1 MSVFSESFANG
12 QGEFTIHDVLLPSE
26 LTYVWM
32 HDASRKHMKASSF
45 KSNTPYKAESWL
57 VSPKIDLSNVGSAV
71 LTFEQAINYA
81 NPEGRIHVMVSN
93 NFDGEIAS
101 ADWSELVFDQ
111 WPVNDGSW
119 SFVTTT
125 IDLTAFV
132 NHAVTIAF
140 KYTSEASQDKC
151 PTWEVKNVVVE

>member
-1 MSVFSESFANG
+1 MEKLRVPIG
-12 QGEFTIHDVLLPSE
+12 Q
-26 LTYVWM
+26 
-32 HDASRKHMKASSF
+32 R
-45 KSNTPYKAESWL
+45 
-57 VSPKIDLSNVGSAV
+57 
-71 LTFEQAINYA
+71 
-81 NPEGRIHVMVSN
+81 
-93 NFDGEIAS
+93 
-101 ADWSELVFDQ
+101 LVFDQ

-132 NHAVTIAF
+132 NHSVTIAF